1 MQSKGL
7 KGSNKWKDSIWRCT
21 ARHYRNQRRQSPL
34 LIVYSIIL
42 SAGVMKNLKEKKSK
56 KESKRKKKEQNYHYQ
71 QQKQAKPLNS
81 LKKKKTSKKKQN
93 DINVF
98 RWQLGAKVYET
109 VRNPAISWVGWH
121 LYRVTVNT
129 ICSYSMTKMG
139 AECGET
145 VGVLWHEWLIR
156 KQA

>member
-7 KGSNKWKDSIWRCT
+7 RGSNKWKDSIWRCT
-21 ARHYRNQRRQSPL
+21 ARHYRNQRKQSPL

-42 SAGVMKNLKEKKSK
+42 SVGVMKNPKERKCK
-56 KESKRKKKEQNYHYQ
+56 KESKRKKKVTTTKN
-71 QQKQAKPLNS
+71 KNMPNPRT
-81 LKKKKTSKKKQN
+81 LKEKIKTSKKKQN
-93 DINVF
+93 DINAF

-129 ICSYSMTKMG
+129 ICLYSMTKTG

-145 VGVLWHEWLIR
+145 VGVLWHEQLIR